1 MRGAERFLNFAFS
14 IMHPDIKKLYSLE
27 GRVAII
33 TGGAGFL
40 GMQYADILSKAGAH
54 IVLFDLKDDGAMQEA
69 ARKITEAGGMEA
81 MAIKVDITDK
91 DAVEHAV
98 KTVVQKFGTVDILI
112 NNAAMNPAVGEKH
125 ADKLFAPY
133 EQYPIELWR
142 KEVEVNLTGAQIC
155 TQAVAPIMMKKRKG
169 VIINKGSELAVT
181 AYDHR
186 VYGEGS
192 GKFKSAAYITTKSSL
207 LGLTRAWAEYL
218 GPYGVR
224 VNMFSPV
231 GMQTP
236 AHKEDF
242 VKRYAALN
250 MFGRMAQIGEYNGAI
265 LFLCSDASAFMTGAN
280 LIMDAG
286 KTAW

>member
-1 MRGAERFLNFAFS
+1 MHEDVKNIFS
-14 IMHPDIKKLYSLE
+14 LQ

-40 GMQYADILSKAGAH
+40 GMQYAGILSKAGAH
-54 IVLFDLKDDGAMQEA
+54 VVLFDVKDETAMQEFA
-69 ARKITEAGGMEA
+69 QKITDANGIEALG
-81 MAIKVDITDK
+81 IKVDITDK
-91 DAVEHAV
+91 DAIIAAVENVV
-98 KTVVQKFGTVDILI
+98 KKFGTVDVLI
-112 NNAAMNPAVGEKH
+112 NNAAMNPAVGSKDAEM
-125 ADKLFAPY
+125 LFAPY
-133 EQYPIELWR
+133 EKYPVDLWR

-155 TQAVAPIMMKKRKG
+155 TQAVAPIMMEKKKG
-169 VIINKGSELAVT
+169 VIINIGSEIAVAT
-181 AYDHR
+181 YDHR

-192 GKFKSAAYITTKSSL
+192 GKYKSAAYITTKSAL
-207 LGLTRAWAEYL
+207 LGLTRSWASYL
-218 GPYGVR
+218 APHGVR
-224 VNMFSPV
+224 VNMFCPV

-242 VKRYAALN
+242 VARYASLN
-250 MFGRMAQIGEYNGAI
+250 MFGRMAQPGEYNGAI